1 MNTLW
6 RKLAYLLSRR
16 RRELELEDEIAFH
29 REMMVRDSRPAAAFG
44 ASPLRLREESRD
56 AWGWTW
62 LDQLA
67 QDLRFGF
74 RQLIR
79 NPGFTIAAT
88 LILSLGL
95 GVNLAAFRVFDLA
108 FLKPLPIRT
117 PERFQRFDRHSPEAS
132 ATSMSCAAVR
142 FYAAHNTALASVMG
156 VAGGRLTLGDRK
168 SAAVEAHFVTGNYL
182 ADLGVRPAL
191 GRILTVE
198 DDRRA
203 AAPVAVLSHAFWS
216 SRLAQNPA
224 VPGSVIQLNGKP
236 VTVAG
241 VLPYDFHTGRN
252 IDVWLPMERHADLF
266 PGSDLLTSFEKNE
279 CQMFGMLR
287 ADQTPAGAREAL
299 RPMVAALGRL
309 EPKAVWKAEHLE
321 PRPAGSPGHLDDAD
335 TLSAV
340 LGMTGLVLLILLS
353 CCANLGNMLLARG
366 AAREREWDVR
376 MAVGA
381 GKARIVRQ
389 LLTESLLLGLIGVTA
404 GLVASHWAGVL
415 ILRTQAAPAD
425 GLALNWRVAAIAAV
439 LTLLSV
445 LAFGLAPAFAAVR
458 GGLRGTRARRILI
471 AAQVAVGCVLV
482 ILSALLDRGVR
493 ALSGAGQGFDAAH
506 VVIIDPELQA
516 RGLNGAAARQ
526 RLQEMKTRLQSVPGV
541 VEVAATLLIPLG
553 DRLSVAHL
561 RNPPIALVTNSADPA
576 YFAAMGIPLTR
587 GRLYGDR
594 ERDAAIL
601 SESTARRLFPE
612 GEALGRVIEGFG
624 KRTVVGIVA
633 DTQAWKSH
641 DAGYGEA
648 YTPIDEGLA
657 GMMLL
662 AVRTEGD
669 PADRIADFRG
679 AAESGGVTPSVQL
692 LRNLAAERAGRARS
706 TAAMAALL
714 GVAALALAAVGI
726 FGLVAYTVAQ
736 RSREIGIR
744 LALGARS
751 GDVLRVVLEQYR
763 APLLVG
769 AASGILTA
777 LGLSQVL
784 RSALNGLSPWDW
796 PSHAAGLAVFFA
808 TAVAA
813 ALWPARR
820 ALRVD
825 PAVSLRW
832 D

>member
-1 MNTLW
+1 MKTLW

-16 RRELELEDEIAFH
+16 RRELELEEEMAFH
-29 REMMVRDSRPAAAFG
+29 REMMAREGRPAALFG
-44 ASPLRLREESRD
+44 ASPLRLREESRE
-56 AWGWTW
+56 AWGWTR

-74 RQLIR
+74 RQLLR
-79 NPGFTIAAT
+79 NPGFTLAAT
-88 LILSLGL
+88 LVLSLGL
-95 GVNLAAFRVFDLA
+95 GVNLAAFRVFDEA

-117 PERFQRFDRHSPEAS
+117 PERFYRFERHSPQAS
-132 ATSMSCAAVR
+132 ATSVSCAAVR
-142 FYAAHNTALASVMG
+142 FHAAQNTALASVMG
-156 VAGGRLTLGDRK
+156 VAGARLTLGDHK
-168 SAAVEAHFVTGNYL
+168 SAAVEAQFVTGNYL
-182 ADLGVRPAL
+182 SDLGVQPAF
-191 GRILTVE
+191 GRILTAE
-198 DDRRA
+198 DDRPA
-203 AAPVAVLSHAFWS
+203 ATPTVVLSHAFWN
-216 SRLAQNPA
+216 SRFAQNPA
-224 VPGSVIQLNGKP
+224 VVGSVMQLNGRP
-236 VTVAG
+236 VVVAG
-241 VLPYDFHTGRN
+241 VLPDDFHTGRN
-252 IDVWLPMERHADLF
+252 SDVWLPLERHPELF
-266 PGSDLLTSFEKNE
+266 PGSNMLTSFEKNE

-287 ADQTPAGAREAL
+287 AGQSPAAAREAL
-299 RPMVAALGRL
+299 RPAVAALGRL
-309 EPKAVWKAEHLE
+309 EPKAVWKEERLE
-321 PRPAGSPGHLDDAD
+321 PRAAGYQGHLDDPN
-335 TLSAV
+335 TLSAA

-366 AAREREWDVR
+366 VAREREWNVR

-389 LLTESLLLGLIGVTA
+389 LLTESLLLGCIGVAA
-404 GLVASHWAGVL
+404 GLVVSHWAGVL
-415 ILRTQAAPAD
+415 ILRTLQAPSA
-425 GLALNWRVAAIAAV
+425 GLSLNWRVAAIAAV
-439 LTLLSV
+439 LALLSV

-458 GGLRGTRARRILI
+458 GGLRSTRARRILI

-482 ILSALLDRGVR
+482 ILSALLARGVR
-493 ALSGAGQGFDAAH
+493 GLSGAGQGFDSAH
-506 VVIIDPELQA
+506 AVVIDPELHA
-516 RGLNGAAARQ
+516 RGLDGARARQ
-526 RLQEMKTRLQSVPGV
+526 RLDEIKARLQSVPGV
-541 VEVAATLLIPLG
+541 EEVAATLLIPMG
-553 DRLSVAHL
+553 DRLAVANL

-576 YFAAMGIPLTR
+576 YFAALGIPLVR
-587 GRLYGDR
+587 GRLYGER
-594 ERDAAIL
+594 ERDVAIL

-612 GEALGRVIEGFG
+612 GDALGRVIEGFG

-641 DAGYGEA
+641 DASYGEA

-662 AVRTEGD
+662 AVRTAGD
-669 PADRIADFRG
+669 PADRIADLRG
-679 AAESGGVTPSVQL
+679 AAESDSITPSVQL
-692 LRNLAAERAGRARS
+692 LRTMAAERIGRARS
-706 TAAMAALL
+706 GAAMAALL
-714 GVAALALAAVGI
+714 GVVALALAAVGI

-744 LALGARS
+744 LALGAPR

-769 AASGILTA
+769 AALGILIA

-796 PSHAAGLAVFFA
+796 PSHAAGLAVFFV

-825 PAVSLRW
+825 PAISLRW
-832 D
+832 E

>member
-1 MNTLW
+1 MKTFW
-6 RKLAYLLSRR
+6 RRLAYLLTRR
-16 RRELELEDEIAFH
+16 RRDLELEEELAFH
-29 REMMVRDSRPAAAFG
+29 REMMAREGRPAASFG

-79 NPGFTIAAT
+79 NPGFTVAAT
-88 LILSLGL
+88 LVLSLGL

-132 ATSMSCAAVR
+132 ATSMPCAAVR

-156 VAGGRLTLGDRK
+156 VAGARLTLGDRK
-168 SAAVEAHFVTGNYL
+168 SAAVEAQFVTGNYL
-182 ADLGVRPAL
+182 SDLGVRPAL
-191 GRILTVE
+191 GRILTDE
-198 DDRRA
+198 DDRSS

-216 SRLAQNPA
+216 SRFGENPSL
-224 VPGSVIQLNGKP
+224 VGSVIQLNGKP

-241 VLPYDFHTGRN
+241 ILPYDFHTGRN
-252 IDVWLPMERHADLF
+252 IDVWLPLERQPHLF

-279 CQMFGMLR
+279 CQMFGMLH
-287 ADQTPAGAREAL
+287 AEQSPAAAREAL
-299 RPMVAALGRL
+299 RPLVAALGRM
-309 EPKAVWKAEHLE
+309 EPKAVWKGEQLE
-321 PRPAGSPGHLDDAD
+321 PRAAGYLGHLDDSN

-340 LGMTGLVLLILLS
+340 LGITGLVLLILLS

-366 AAREREWDVR
+366 AAREREWNVR

-389 LLTESLLLGLIGVTA
+389 LLTESLLLGCIGVGA
-404 GLVASHWAGVL
+404 GLLVSHWAGVL
-415 ILRTQAAPAD
+415 ILRTLAAPAD
-425 GLALNWRVAAIAAV
+425 GLALNWRVAAIAAI

-458 GGLRGTRARRILI
+458 GAPRGTRARRILI
-471 AAQVAVGCVLV
+471 GAQVAVGCVLV
-482 ILSALLDRGVR
+482 ILSALLERGVR
-493 ALSGAGQGFDAAH
+493 ALSGAGPGFDSAH
-506 VVIIDPELQA
+506 VVMIDPELHA
-516 RGLNGAAARQ
+516 RGLNGTGARQ
-526 RLQEMKTRLQSVPGV
+526 RLEEMKTRLQSVPGV

-553 DRLSVAHL
+553 DRLSVANL

-576 YFAAMGIPLTR
+576 YFAAMSIPLVR

-594 ERDAAIL
+594 ERDVAII

-612 GEALGRVIEGFG
+612 GDALGRVIEGFG

-662 AVRTEGD
+662 AVRTAGD
-669 PADRIADFRG
+669 PADRLSDLRG
-679 AAESGGVTPSVQL
+679 AAESGSVTPSVQL
-692 LRNLAAERAGRARS
+692 LRSIAADRVGRARS
-706 TAAMAALL
+706 GAALAALL
-714 GVAALALAAVGI
+714 GAVALALAAVGI

-744 LALGARS
+744 LALGARR

-769 AASGILTA
+769 AASGILIA

-784 RSALNGLSPWDW
+784 RSALNGVSPFDW

-820 ALRVD
+820 ALQVD
-825 PAVSLRW
+825 PAISLRW
-832 D
+832 E